1 MPNLNTKPLT
11 NPDALHRIRRESL
24 LAWLAP
30 AADYFAE
37 RGAILP
43 HLTPDP
49 NDSLAPARSA
59 LGGPSP
65 AANSFH
71 RLPGDSS
78 PQGGEGNAE
87 IDYDMLAHVFVEAGE
102 GMPEYLVDSL
112 FIILEMADEAG
123 MDAILDAQEEYGLV
137 LQVGDD
143 PDPADVAVQAWLQ
156 DKELLE
162 EIHNQHQLTRP
173 RSFTTFV
180 AGVTEPPDFVP
191 PTVEQMAALEA
202 RLAAWFGKRKRGN
215 DCRIL
220 VYPREKQ
227 CLFLVRHG
235 LPCKR
240 EGTFNDGK
248 SDSVFYRPRK
258 HDVVVYDIENAELQ
272 MNCCGVRE
280 MKEFQLAFGAHLF
293 GNENFFPGDA
303 KYTFA
308 PLVEKGRNCL
318 ACGEVAGMESVTLRE
333 VEFFYAGKPWQR
345 ITRRSDDVFLLVEKE
360 LFKWPSVDRITRATF
375 EVRFKDSKKVRRVTI
390 IGSNKAQY
398 CRDED
403 AAMVEEWLK
412 LAGFVLTK
420 TETEDDDETELV
432 AQP

>member
-65 AANSFH
+65 AANSF
-71 RLPGDSS
+71 RQFPTGSS

-162 EIHNQHQLTRP
+162 QIHNQHQLTRP

-180 AGVTEPPDFVP
+180 AEVSEPPDFVP
-191 PTVEQMAALEA
+191 PTAEQIAALEA
-202 RLAAWFGKRKRGN
+202 RLAAWFGKRKRGH

-220 VYPREKQ
+220 VFPREKQ

-293 GNENFFPGDA
+293 ANENFFPGDA

-318 ACGEVAGMESVTLRE
+318 ACGEVAGIESVTLRE
-333 VEFFYAGKPWQR
+333 VDLFYAGKPWQR

-398 CRDED
+398 GRDGDMGMIEQ
-403 AAMVEEWLK
+403 WLK
-412 LAGFVLTK
+412 LAGFILTK
-420 TETEDDDETELV
+420 TETEDEE
-432 AQP
+432 